1 MRLRRLSA
9 NDCPSAP
16 PEGDRKGPTTPHYP
30 ARPYKGTVLLTPRRL
45 CKTLLANDTRMR
57 EIVEEGKDGKIG
69 SLGSSVR
76 PGEQSQQKM
85 EADHVDVST
94 RTRIHSR

>member
-1 MRLRRLSA
+1 
-9 NDCPSAP
+9 
-16 PEGDRKGPTTPHYP
+16 
-30 ARPYKGTVLLTPRRL
+30 
-45 CKTLLANDTRMR
+45 MR